1 MNNSSEKVEAS
12 SALEMTEQAVIGA
25 MLIESRCVGDVVT
38 TVSADDFIH
47 ASYRRLFEVARD
59 LYNEG
64 APVDVVTIID
74 RAGGSLKQLAV
85 ACMDTTPTAV
95 NVLKYAEI
103 LHQQATFYRLQS
115 AALAV
120 STADSLEE
128 ATDLL
133 AQAAAIVNGR
143 PGVKVYSITELAADF
158 LTRLGAP
165 APPYLHWGLGML
177 DANLHT
183 AAGHYVILGARP
195 STGKTALGLQTG
207 LNMAKEK
214 RVGFISLETGHETAG
229 DRIAASNL
237 PISLPAIKKRE
248 ADATT
253 LKQITASPA
262 LADMTT
268 RNFDFVEASSMTV
281 QEIKSLA
288 LARRYEV
295 VIIDYVQLIR
305 PTVRGDRQEQMQDV
319 SIQLRAMAQLTGI
332 TIIALAQ
339 LRRPSAES
347 KNAAATM
354 ADLKESGQFE
364 QDADTVLLMYLVDS
378 SDRTGDRWIK
388 IDKNKDGHA
397 GLRSRFAFDGRKQ
410 LFTPVR
416 EDGSS
421 LDGKSAFTEIDDDDP
436 QYQLPFKD

>member
-1 MNNSSEKVEAS
+1 MNTSSEKVEAP
-12 SALEMTEQAVIGA
+12 ALETTEQAVIGA

-64 APVDVVTIID
+64 APVDIVTIID
-74 RAGGSLKQLAV
+74 RAGGSLKQLAIT
-85 ACMDTTPTAV
+85 CMDTTPTAV

-103 LHQQATFYRLQS
+103 LHQQATFYRLQV

-120 STADSLEE
+120 STADNLEE

-158 LTRLGAP
+158 MTRLGSP
-165 APPYLHWGLGML
+165 APPYIQWGLGML

-207 LNMAKEK
+207 LNIAKQK

-237 PISLPAIKKRE
+237 PITLPDIKRRQVDIKGLQRIAE
-248 ADATT
+248 
-253 LKQITASPA
+253 SPA

-339 LRRPSAES
+339 LRRPSSES

-364 QDADTVLLMYLVDS
+364 QDADTVLLMYLVNPN
-378 SDRTGDRWIK
+378 DRAGDRWIK

-397 GLRSRFAFDGRKQ
+397 GLKSRFSFDGKKQ
-410 LFTPVR
+410 LFTPVKA
-416 EDGSS
+416 DGSS
-421 LDGKSAFTEIDDDDP
+421 LDGGPVFTELDDEET
-436 QYQLPFKD
+436 QYELSFKD